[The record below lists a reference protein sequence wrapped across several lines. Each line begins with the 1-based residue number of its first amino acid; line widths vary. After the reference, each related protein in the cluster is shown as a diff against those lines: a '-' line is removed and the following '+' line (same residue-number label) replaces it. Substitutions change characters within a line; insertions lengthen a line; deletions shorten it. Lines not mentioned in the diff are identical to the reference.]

1 MNHPEPKRSRGAWLL
16 AALAASVLA
25 GACATKSNTNLVN
38 AETNLRVAESNP
50 KVTAN
55 AAVPLHE
62 AQKSTAQA
70 RAAFEK
76 GDEEDYVDHL
86 SYLASRRTEIA
97 VVTADRNAAQLK
109 VDQLARERT
118 GVVLDARTEEAR
130 IARENAAI
138 AQDQAALAKD
148 QAHASA
154 LTAAMLAA
162 ELSAL
167 NAKQTERGIVLTLG
181 DVLFDVDRSE
191 LKPGAVSDLKRLGEL
206 LANEPDRAVLI
217 EGHTDSTGS
226 AEHNDQL
233 SQQRAD
239 AVASVLM
246 REGISPSR
254 LKTRGFGATSPLATN
269 ATSAGR
275 QQNRRVEIVVLDAKS
290 PSITQGS
297 R

>member
-1 MNHPEPKRSRGAWLL
+1 MNHPELKRPRGAWLL
-16 AALAASVLA
+16 AALAASVMA

-76 GDEEDYVDHL
+76 GDEEAQVDHL

-97 VVTADRNAAQLK
+97 VATADRNAAQLE
-109 VDQLARERT
+109 VDQLSKERT

-148 QAHASA
+148 QAHASE
-154 LTAAMLAA
+154 LTAAALAA

-191 LKPGAVSDLKRLGEL
+191 LKPAAVSDLTRLGEL
-206 LANEPDRAVLI
+206 LASEPDRAVLI

-226 AEHNDQL
+226 ADHNDQL

-290 PSITQGS
+290 PAISQGS

>member
-1 MNHPEPKRSRGAWLL
+1 MNHPELKRPRGAWLL

-50 KVTAN
+50 KVTQN

-62 AQKSTAQA
+62 AQKSTAEA
-70 RAAFEK
+70 RAAFEN
-76 GDEEDYVDHL
+76 GDEEDRVDHL

-97 VVTADRNAAQLK
+97 VATAERNAAQLK
-109 VDQLARERT
+109 IDDLSKQRA

-148 QAHASA
+148 QAQASA
-154 LTAAMLAA
+154 LTAAALAA

-191 LKPGAVSDLKRLGEL
+191 LKPAAMADLKRLGEL
-206 LANEPDRAVLI
+206 LATEPDRAVLI
-217 EGHTDSTGS
+217 EGHTDSTGA
-226 AEHNDQL
+226 AEYNNQL

-239 AVASVLM
+239 SVASVLM

-254 LKTRGFGATSPLATN
+254 LKTRGFGQTSPIATN

-290 PSITQGS
+290 PSISQGS